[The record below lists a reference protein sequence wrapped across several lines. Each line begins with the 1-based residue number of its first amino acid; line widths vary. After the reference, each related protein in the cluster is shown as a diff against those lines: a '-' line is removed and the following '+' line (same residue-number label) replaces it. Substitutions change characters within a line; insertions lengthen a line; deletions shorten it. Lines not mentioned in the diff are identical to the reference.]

1 MKLIVYFCILG
12 YVFVIKRGKLS
23 YYKDK
28 KEEVLITREK
38 IMRRTSGIIKIA
50 LVLLSS
56 LMLLTSC
63 STKKNKWN
71 RRVYHNLTSHYN
83 VWWNGDQSI
92 KEGEKAL
99 KENIQDDFTEILPVF
114 DYGTKENA
122 LSLNAQMDRAIEKSS
137 ICIQRHSM
145 RFNGK
150 EYVNWIDDAYLL
162 MAKANFF
169 KQDFIP
175 ARRTFD
181 YVANS
186 YKYNDIVHTANLW
199 LAKTYIETEQYHKAE
214 ALLQA

>member
-1 MKLIVYFCILG
+1 M
-12 YVFVIKRGKLS
+12 FVIKREKLS

-92 KEGEKAL
+92 KEGENAL
-99 KENIQDDFTEILPVF
+99 KENIQDDFTDILPVF
-114 DYGTKENA
+114 D
-122 LSLNAQMDRAIEKSS
+122 LNNSIIKLTFMNCCVNDAQTVR
-137 ICIQRHSM
+137 
-145 RFNGK
+145 G
-150 EYVNWIDDAYLL
+150 
-162 MAKANFF
+162 
-169 KQDFIP
+169 
-175 ARRTFD
+175 
-181 YVANS
+181 
-186 YKYNDIVHTANLW
+186 
-199 LAKTYIETEQYHKAE
+199 
-214 ALLQA
+214 